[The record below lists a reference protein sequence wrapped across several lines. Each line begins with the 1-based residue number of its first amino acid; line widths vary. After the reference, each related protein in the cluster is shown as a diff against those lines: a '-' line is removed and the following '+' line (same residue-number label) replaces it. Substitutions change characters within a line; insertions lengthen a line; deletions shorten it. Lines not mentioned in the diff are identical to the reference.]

1 MRNFDLT
8 DFKTTM
14 KDYLHTLSLM
24 TDQKLCEFLAC
35 KGFEQIKIELQI
47 ELIKTELDR
56 RSGT

>member
-8 DFKTTM
+8 DYKTTM

-24 TDQKLCEFLAC
+24 TDQKLCEYLAR
-35 KGFEQIKIELQI
+35 KGFEQVKLELQI
-47 ELIKTELDR
+47 QLIKTEIER